1 MEDGVKN
8 EGDSIAGA
16 PLPTDKTLRARKN
29 VLIQFW
35 RFVAINIRMVKM
47 IFKGNH

>member
-1 MEDGVKN
+1 MENADGV
-8 EGDSIAGA
+8 IAKA
-16 PLPTDKTLRARKN
+16 PLPTAKTLKARKN
-29 VLIQFW
+29 LLIQLW